1 LELISALDLG
11 TVPWSEVPVSLK
23 QALELPVGDHG
34 IDSLALNLSI
44 AVQAKDYTNGHSVPL
59 ERLTTFYFL
68 AKSMSELYSP
78 QLIVATNASTK
89 LPQLWKQK
97 AGAEHR
103 RYSAEEMEAWRLLAR
118 DWAAQQPGTEVASAP
133 TSTSPRWPHQ
143 EACLRACR
151 KFLASGPQ
159 QRDFFVQIATGGGK
173 SLIMIDLLAQLDEGG
188 RACVIVPKLD
198 LMEQVAHLLE
208 SMALPG
214 ISRVGTGCN
223 SYMDA
228 RIFVCVRNSAWR
240 LTHLDFDLLVL
251 DEAHHYEPSYLELEE
266 AQNVW
271 DEIEDEDHRTA
282 SAARPRPQAST
293 VLNLSARKR
302 LFFSATLRWS
312 RPDFDF
318 DLRTAVRAGVISDYT
333 ILVPFMT
340 AGDPKPS
347 LVQLIQDLPTA
358 RRILAFC
365 NTVQEAKQ
373 FAKLLNA
380 EGVQAGHYNGCT
392 ASLQRT
398 RILED
403 FKKGPSR
410 GGLRVLATVD
420 VLSEGVDLPMA
431 DTCLFVEP
439 RKGLRLRQCVGRVLR
454 QHQQKVDALVV
465 SPPIIQEADGG
476 LQVDGE
482 LVRLLAELAGA
493 DPELRKS
500 LAENSFG
507 RVCLVDQRMNR
518 SGDSPAVALEEAA
531 TLLCTKVYPRAL
543 SSCLTADDRWQ
554 LGLAQLTQYQQ
565 EHGHCKVPWKHRTG
579 SEFALGIWVGYQRS
593 ARKANKLTAQQVKQL
608 DTLEFVWE
616 IVKAASWEEMFE
628 LLKAYKQEHGHPRV
642 PRSYV
647 ADGGFKLG
655 NWVDNQRESRKG
667 QGGRQMDA
675 EQIEQLDS
683 LGFVWNLRAAS
694 WEKNVELLKAYKQE
708 HGHTRVPRSYV
719 ADGGFKLGH
728 WVHQQRSDR
737 KGQGCFK
744 IDADQIEQLDSL
756 GFQWAVNKAAAWEET
771 FELLKAYK
779 QEHGHPRVPRSYVAD
794 GGFKLGNWVNQQ
806 RSARKGQGCFK
817 IDADQI
823 EQLDSLGFQWAVNK
837 AAPWEE
843 KFELLKAYKQ
853 KHGHTRV
860 PQSYVADNGVK
871 LGNWVNTQRS
881 ARKGQGGFKIDA
893 EQIEQ
898 LDSLGFVWEIVK
910 AASWDEMFE
919 LLEAY
924 KQERGHTRVPQSY
937 VADNGVKLGRWVD
950 NQRES
955 RKGQGGRQMDAE
967 QIEQLDSLGFVWNL
981 RAASWEKNVEL
992 LKAYKQEHGHTR
1004 VPRSYVADG
1013 GFKLGHWVHQQ
1024 RSARKGQGCF
1034 KIDADQIEQLDSLGF
1049 QWAVNKAAAWEEK
1062 FELLKAYKQKHGHTR
1077 VPQSY
1082 VADDGVK
1089 LGHWVNTQRSARKDQ
1104 GGFKIDADQIEQLDS
1119 LGFVWEIVKAASWE
1133 EMFELLKAY
1142 KQERGHTR
1150 VPQSYVADNGV
1161 KLGNWVHTQ
1170 RSARKGQGGFKI
1182 DAEQIEQLDSL
1193 GFQWAVYK

>member
-1 LELISALDLG
+1 MAARRHKRCRSVLLIALWAAAACICGNGRCQTHVASVAMGGRGFPSALPVQSHQRLVPLLQGRPWEKTTARTATATATAVAALLAVDDDMAATATDLSPSSACIFCGKTRNNNHSNHNNNNNNNDNNNNKSVQQELHASLVPELSNGFSTSGGHSAASLLSAAEAAAANRAARLKALDALAAGGLRPGQELELISALDLG

-34 IDSLALNLSI
+34 IDSLALNLTV

-103 RYSAEEMEAWRLLAR
+103 RYSAEEMEAWRLRAR

-133 TSTSPRWPHQ
+133 NSTSPRWPHQ

-173 SLIMIDLLAQLDEGG
+173 SLIMADLLSELDEGG

-208 SMALPG
+208 TMALPG
-214 ISRVGTGCN
+214 ISKVGTG
-223 SYMDA
+223 YTPDMDA

-240 LTHLDFDLLVL
+240 LSHLDFDLLVL
-251 DEAHHYEPSYLELEE
+251 DEAHHYEPSYLELEDN
-266 AQNVW
+266 QNLS
-271 DEIEDEDHRTA
+271 DESEDEDGRTA
-282 SAARPRPQAST
+282 SAAGPRPQTSA
-293 VLNLSARKR
+293 VLSLSARKR

-318 DLRTAVRAGVISDYT
+318 GLRTAVRAGVISDYT

-347 LVQLIQDLPTA
+347 LVKLILDLPTA

-518 SGDSPAVALEEAA
+518 SGDSPAVAFEEAA
-531 TLLCTKVYPRAL
+531 TLLSTKVYPRAL
-543 SSCLTADDRWQ
+543 SSYLTADDRWQ
-554 LGLAQLTQYQQ
+554 LGLAQLSQYQQ
-565 EHGHCKVPWKHRTG
+565 EHGHCKVPWKHRTV
-579 SEFALGIWVGYQRS
+579 SDFTLWSWVSYQRA
-593 ARKANKLTAQQVKQL
+593 ARRANRLTAQQVKQL
-608 DTLEFVWE
+608 DALGFLWE
-616 IVKAASWEEMFE
+616 VVKAASWEEMFE
-628 LLKAYKQEHGHPRV
+628 HLKAYKQEHGHIRV
-642 PRSYV
+642 PHSYV
-647 ADGGFKLG
+647 ADDD
-655 NWVDNQRESRKG
+655 V
-667 QGGRQMDA
+667 
-675 EQIEQLDS
+675 
-683 LGFVWNLRAAS
+683 
-694 WEKNVELLKAYKQE
+694 
-708 HGHTRVPRSYV
+708 
-719 ADGGFKLGH
+719 KLGH
-728 WVHQQRSDR
+728 WVNTQRRGR
-737 KGQGCFK
+737 KGQAGLK

-756 GFQWAVNKAAAWEET
+756 GLVWDVSKAAWEEAGEGCKIDAEQIEQLDSLGLVWEVVKAAWEEK
-771 FELLKAYK
+771 FKLLKAYK
-779 QEHGHPRVPRSYVAD
+779 QEHGHIRVHHSYVAD
-794 GGFKLGNWVNQQ
+794 
-806 RSARKGQGCFK
+806 
-817 IDADQI
+817 DD
-823 EQLDSLGFQWAVNK
+823 
-837 AAPWEE
+837 
-843 KFELLKAYKQ
+843 
-853 KHGHTRV
+853 
-860 PQSYVADNGVK
+860 VK
-871 LGNWVNTQRS
+871 LGHWVNTQRS
-881 ARKGQGGFKIDA
+881 ARKGRGGFKIDA

-898 LDSLGFVWEIVK
+898 LDSLGFVW
-910 AASWDEMFE
+910 
-919 LLEAY
+919 
-924 KQERGHTRVPQSY
+924 
-937 VADNGVKLGRWVD
+937 GVS
-950 NQRES
+950 RE
-955 RKGQGGRQMDAE
+955 E
-967 QIEQLDSLGFVWNL
+967 NF
-981 RAASWEKNVEL
+981 EL

-1004 VPRSYVADG
+1004 VPFCYV
-1013 GFKLGHWVHQQ
+1013 
-1024 RSARKGQGCF
+1024 SA
-1034 KIDADQIEQLDSLGF
+1034 
-1049 QWAVNKAAAWEEK
+1049 
-1062 FELLKAYKQKHGHTR
+1062 
-1077 VPQSY
+1077 
-1082 VADDGVK
+1082 DGVK
-1089 LGHWVNTQRSARKDQ
+1089 LGHWVSTQRK
-1104 GGFKIDADQIEQLDS
+1104 
-1119 LGFVWEIVKAASWE
+1119 
-1133 EMFELLKAY
+1133 
-1142 KQERGHTR
+1142 
-1150 VPQSYVADNGV
+1150 
-1161 KLGNWVHTQ
+1161 
-1170 RSARKGQGGFKI
+1170 ARKGRGGRKI

-1193 GFQWAVYK
+1193 GFQWAVNKAASGEEKFELLKAYKQEHGHTRVPQSYVADNGVKLGHWVSTQRKARKGRGGRKIHAEQIEQLDSLGFQWAVNKGQGGRKFDAEQIEQLDLLGTLWEG